1 MTATDPSYARQ
12 RAIAGVVGIG
22 TFLGLIF
29 GGFYVGMLLG
39 AGIALPI
46 GFVLVHYISKWRQ

>member
-12 RAIAGVVGIG
+12 RAIVGVVGIG
-22 TFLGLIF
+22 AFLGLIF

-39 AGIALPI
+39 AGIALPV
-46 GFVLVHYISKWRQ
+46 GFVLVHYISKWR